1 MKTLPKQQASLWDL
15 APSSSS
21 DFHAPTYP
29 SLAEEKGLLESIP
42 ASGLSAFDSFAR
54 YDPVSSSWRTS
65 RRSLAGDLMLWQG
78 AFPRAAMILSGT
90 AWQLVPCMLRIGET
104 ESSSSPGDETWSTPT
119 SREWKDGASAAAAA
133 IERGSY
139 PTLGRQVLLT
149 RELWP
154 TIRAGDPRN
163 SRAAITNKKQHPSGC
178 SSLQLEQAVEVVSG
192 VLPRELNSAS
202 ELPPK
207 YKRLWPT
214 PDAGVFND
222 GQTLEV
228 WQARH
233 AKELAKGYNGNGGGT
248 PLAMAVKMPP
258 KMFPTPRASDGNGGA
273 GRAKTTQGGD
283 DLQTATKKLAMWPTP
298 RASPNENRQ
307 TSPSPSQIAGTHG
320 RSLAAEACESVRKNW
335 PTPEAADAT
344 RGSMTHMRGNPTL
357 LGATKMWPTPTSTD
371 SADSAR
377 ATCTRTKEWQSNA
390 GTTLT
395 DAARLSEAGL
405 PVEAV
410 APELAGTGSLNP
422 AWVSQLMGFPEHW
435 TEFDLPATAGPRAR
449 KKPSTTGKRL
459 ARSKPVPAAK
469 VPSEGN
475 A

>member
-1 MKTLPKQQASLWDL
+1 MKISPPKQASLWDL
-15 APSSSS
+15 ARFS
-21 DFHAPTYP
+21 A
-29 SLAEEKGLLESIP
+29 LASPVKTSAGPEMELASKAIDP
-42 ASGLSAFDSFAR
+42 VSGLNAFDSFAR
-54 YDPVSSSWRTS
+54 YDPQLSSWKTS
-65 RRSLAGDLMLWQG
+65 ARSLAGESMSWQG
-78 AFPRAAMILSGT
+78 AFPRSAMILSGI

-133 IERGSY
+133 AAVERGSY
-139 PTLGRQVLLT
+139 PTLGRQVLLM
-149 RELWP
+149 
-154 TIRAGDPRN
+154 
-163 SRAAITNKKQHPSGC
+163 KK
-178 SSLQLEQAVEVVSG
+178 
-192 VLPRELNSAS
+192 
-202 ELPPK
+202 
-207 YKRLWPT
+207 LWPT

-228 WQARH
+228 WEARH
-233 AKELAKGYNGNGGGT
+233 AKELLKGYNGNGGGT

-258 KMFPTPRASDGNGGA
+258 KI
-273 GRAKTTQGGD
+273 
-283 DLQTATKKLAMWPTP
+283 WPTP

-377 ATCTRTKEWQSNA
+377 ATCARTHEWQSNP

-410 APELAGTGSLNP
+410 APELAGTGSLH
-422 AWVSQLMGFPEHW
+422 ASWVESLLGFPPGW
-435 TEFDLPATAGPRAR
+435 TEFDLPATAGPRAQ
-449 KKPSTTGKRL
+449 KKPSTTGKRP
-459 ARSKPVPAAK
+459 ARSKPVPDAK
-469 VPSEGN
+469 APSEGS